1 MLEGHFIHPSDYAE
15 SKKVEPDIV
24 MVKGQ
29 KEGQWDPAIKKGKDE
44 RDIVMVYCP
53 SCGDRVDFRVSHPKQ
68 SGAQHQAINLLPEIA
83 TSMTWNKMDV
93 VCKKCCLVL
102 DVEPVIKDRQRVE
115 LRVKID
121 DEGMTPGTA
130 GWYENFKDGNEDHR

>member
-15 SKKVEPDIV
+15 AQTKEP
-24 MVKGQ
+24 
-29 KEGQWDPAIKKGKDE
+29 E
-44 RDIVMVYCP
+44 RDTVMVYCP
-53 SCGDRVDFRVSHPKQ
+53 SCGKRVDFKVSHPNQ

-102 DVEPVIKDRQRVE
+102 AVDPVIQDRERVE
-115 LRVKID
+115 LQVKID
-121 DEGMTPGTA
+121 CEGIKPGMES
-130 GWYENFKDGNEDHR
+130 WYENFSDEGNDYDQ